1 MLKAGDRLGAYE
13 VIAPLGAGGM
23 GEVYRARD
31 TRLDRTVAVKL
42 LSGELARTPEA
53 EARFQREARAIAAL
67 QHPNICVLH
76 DVGSDGG
83 ASYLVMEYLE
93 GETLAERLRR
103 GPLPLAQ
110 LQALGGQIAAALA
123 RAHRAGIVHRDLKPA
138 NIMLTGLGAQTQ
150 AKLLDFGLA
159 KAGVGTALTAAID
172 TPTMPAATQ
181 AGAVLGTIPYMAP
194 EQIAGREADA
204 RSDIYALGCVLYEMA
219 TAQPAFS
226 GMRELTPPALDRLV
240 RACREADPE
249 ARLQSAHDVAM
260 MLAAV
265 SEAPDAV
272 APAAG
277 GRGWRWAAAAV
288 VAAAGVVA
296 AALWL
301 RPAAAAAR
309 TVTEITPPPG
319 LSFDFGGS
327 RPGPPAVSPDGRQ
340 VVFSAQNSSGRSALW
355 LRSLDSLEARELP
368 GTQGG
373 VFPFW
378 SPDGRSI
385 GYFTSMGP
393 GLVGKLMVI
402 SLAGGLPRTL
412 AAMRTAR
419 GGSWSAAAGGTLVV
433 SPSVTGGLLRIPAQ
447 GGEATAAVPFNAA
460 QFDSLRFPSFLPD
473 GKHFLYLAINHSDS
487 TQDAIFLASLD
498 GGAPKLLVH
507 SLTAGIYA
515 DGRLLYSSDRTLM
528 AQPLDPATGTL
539 SGSPQPVARDVFE
552 DSVTWRAAYSASR
565 NGVLVYAGGDA
576 GEQQLAWA
584 DRSGQLS
591 PPLPAYSGEAF
602 TAAVAPD
609 GRQVAVSLDQGL
621 QDIWV
626 ERAPG
631 RAFDRLTFGPVAN
644 LYPVWSPDSK
654 WIAYAAGG
662 TGNIV
667 LRRPAAGGPEQTVSR
682 APDAGDLLA
691 PAAWSADGR
700 ELLCAFYPTQ
710 GAKAV
715 VAISVAGGAVRTL
728 ATLGN
733 QELVG
738 AALSSDDRWVSYLAG
753 QQGQPTNVYLVPFHG
768 GGSGAVWQATST
780 GVVQQFWTQG
790 GHELDV
796 IDNAGRL
803 VAIPVSSGADG
814 APVFGAPHTLAD
826 HFPAAV
832 AAAGDGQRFLVTTY
846 PHDHQRLVVV
856 NGWSAG
862 H

>member
-13 VIAPLGAGGM
+13 VVAPLGAGGM

-42 LSGELARTPEA
+42 LSGQLASSPEA

-76 DVGSDGG
+76 DLGREGD

-103 GPLPLAQ
+103 GPLPLTQ
-110 LQALGGQIAAALA
+110 IVALGGQVAAALA

-138 NIMLTGLGAQTQ
+138 NIMLTGSGAQTQ

-159 KAGVGTALTAAID
+159 KAGVSTALTAAID
-172 TPTMPAATQ
+172 TPTLPAATQ

-204 RSDIYALGCVLYEMA
+204 RSDVYALGCVLYEMA
-219 TAQPAFS
+219 TGQPAF
-226 GMRELTPPALDRLV
+226 GGVREVSPPALDRLL
-240 RACREADPE
+240 RACLEPDPE
-249 ARLQSAHDVAM
+249 ARLQSAHDAGM

-265 SEAPDAV
+265 AV
-272 APAAG
+272 PSATAPAPPRRA
-277 GRGWRWAAAAV
+277 WLWIAATALIAIL
-288 VAAAGVVA
+288 ATG

-301 RPAAAAAR
+301 RPAPAAAR

-355 LRSLDSLEARELP
+355 LRSLDGLDARELP

-378 SPDGRSI
+378 SPDGKSV
-385 GYFTSMGP
+385 GYFTAAGP
-393 GLVGKLMVI
+393 ALEGKLMVLN
-402 SLAGGLPRTL
+402 LAGGLPRTL

-419 GGSWSAAAGGTLVV
+419 GGSWSAAGGGSGTIVV
-433 SPSVTGGLLRIPAQ
+433 SPSVTGGLIRIPAQ
-447 GGEATAAVPFNAA
+447 GGAAIPAVPFNAA
-460 QFDSLRFPSFLPD
+460 QFDSFRFPFFLPD

-487 TQDAIFLASLD
+487 TQDTLYFASLD
-498 GGAPKLLVH
+498 GGAPKPLIH
-507 SLTAGIYA
+507 SLSAGIFA
-515 DGRLLYSSDRTLM
+515 AGRLLYSSDRTLM
-528 AQPLDPATGTL
+528 AQPMDPATGTL
-539 SGSPQPVARDVFE
+539 SGSPQPVAQDVYE
-552 DSVTWRAAYSASR
+552 DPVTWRAAYSASR
-565 NGVLVYAGGDA
+565 SGVLVYAGGDA
-576 GEQQLAWA
+576 GNQQLAWA

-591 PPLPAYSGEAF
+591 APLPAYSGEAF

-609 GRQVAVSLDQGL
+609 GRRVAVSFDQGL

-631 RAFDRLTFGPVAN
+631 GAFDRLTFGPVAN
-644 LYPVWSPDSK
+644 LYPVWSPDGK

-662 TGNIV
+662 TGNMV
-667 LRRPAAGGPEQTVSR
+667 QRRPAGGGQEQTISR
-682 APDAGDLLA
+682 APHAGDMLA
-691 PAAWSADGR
+691 PAGWSEDGR
-700 ELLCAFYPTQ
+700 ELVCAYYSNQ

-715 VAISVAGGAVRTL
+715 VAIQVAGGAVRTL
-728 ATLGN
+728 ATLGS

-753 QQGQPTNVYLVPFHG
+753 EQGQPTNVYVVPFRG
-768 GGSGAVWQATST
+768 GAGSVWQATTT
-780 GVVQQFWTQG
+780 GAVQQFWTQG
-790 GHELDV
+790 GRELDV

-803 VAIPVSSGADG
+803 MAIPVSSGADG
-814 APVFGAPHTLAD
+814 APVFGAPHVLAD

-832 AAAGDGQRFLVTTY
+832 AAAGDGQRYLVTTY
-846 PHDHQRLVVV
+846 PHDHQQLVVI